1 MCISVYKHMHVS
13 TDAYHCVCMYVYIR
27 TYVLY
32 MLVRICVYITHV
44 HLYSHYVTKY
54 LWGKEHITGTID
66 TLRGVSVGQSILGM
80 YYTYTY
86 T

>member
-27 TYVLY
+27 TVHSS
-32 MLVRICVYITHV
+32 ICVYITYV
-44 HLYSHYVTKY
+44 RLYSHYVTKY

-80 YYTYTY
+80 YYTYT
-86 T
+86 